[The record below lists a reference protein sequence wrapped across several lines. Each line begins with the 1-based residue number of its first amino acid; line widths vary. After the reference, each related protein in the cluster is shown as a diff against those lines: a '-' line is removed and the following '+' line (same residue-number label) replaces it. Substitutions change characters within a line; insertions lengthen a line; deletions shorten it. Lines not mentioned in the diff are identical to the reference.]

1 MDRIGLQVR
10 RRLNWPVVLTGRMLR
25 NSGSCCCCCSQAC
38 ETDLTLVRK
47 VGRASVG
54 AAISGVVIAFACVA
68 LLRMLLPETR
78 LPDPNKRLLTALFLH
93 RTVNLVDQDSR
104 SGRARDGLHGKF

>member
-10 RRLNWPVVLTGRMLR
+10 RRLNWPVVLTGRTLR
-25 NSGSCCCCCSQAC
+25 NAGSCCCCCSQAW
-38 ETDLTLVRK
+38 ETALAPVRK
-47 VGRASVG
+47 VGR

-68 LLRMLLPETR
+68 LLGMLLPETL

-93 RTVNLVDQDSR
+93 RIVNLVDQDSR
-104 SGRARDGLHGKF
+104 SGRARDGLHGKS